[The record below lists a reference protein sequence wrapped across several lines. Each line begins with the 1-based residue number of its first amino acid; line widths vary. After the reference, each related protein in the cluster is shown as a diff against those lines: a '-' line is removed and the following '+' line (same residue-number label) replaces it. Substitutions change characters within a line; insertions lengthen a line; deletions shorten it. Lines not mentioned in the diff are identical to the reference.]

1 MAHVCDTAA
10 GIESEHTRCGL
21 RQDSGKV
28 AYLQRCKRADI
39 GIH

>member
-10 GIESEHTRCGL
+10 GIKPERARCGL
-21 RQDSGKV
+21 MQDSGKV
-28 AYLQRCKRADI
+28 AYLQRCKCADI